1 MSNNSD
7 NIDTILADIEKYAES
22 LEHAQSCEK
31 SLDAIILRCENA
43 GREISKEL
51 EEFKNESLKSLA
63 LLKKTQQYLKGLS
76 KKILFVAVLLLGFIG
91 FNIEIASGTAHPITN
106 IFGFHLVGFG
116 TEEFLLSLFLVLL
129 YLLVRGWWLI
139 AKIIVL
145 ISVVS
150 RHPPTRIFELTE
162 KYSKAVQK
170 LDGLVTNEI
179 GKSEF
184 DTKELKNILVHYRKS
199 MELNLLVLEHFEF
212 GVFSF
217 FSFYLAFS
225 AIKQFS
231 EAMPSFPF
239 SGWLTLAFFYFPVIA
254 IALASPLTMWR
265 VYSALK
271 QLKKFASSYL

>member
-1 MSNNSD
+1 
-7 NIDTILADIEKYAES
+7 LADIEKYAES